1 MSADLDIDAW
11 LDELGYALAE
21 SRRRARAALEEAGL
35 TRAGKQRMSV
45 EKQQRAQELLATRF
59 FRHCPQPDCTAFAQ
73 RSGREPIPCEPRST
87 CERCGGSDNQR
98 AVTELVELCARRG
111 FRKLVVV
118 GGSPAVREE
127 LQRLV
132 DGKLELRLV
141 DGTHHR
147 PVDRANADLEW
158 ADLCLLWGA
167 TELHHKVSMQYT
179 NAVPALKRKI
189 LHVPKRGIAQLLA
202 SAVESL
208 RQSKR

>member
-1 MSADLDIDAW
+1 VSADLEIDGW
-11 LDELGYALAE
+11 LDALGYALTD
-21 SRRRARAALEEAGL
+21 SRARARAALEEGGL
-35 TRAGKQRMSV
+35 TRAGKTRMSV
-45 EKQQRAQELLATRF
+45 EKQAKAEALLAARF
-59 FRHCPQPDCTAFAQ
+59 FRHCPQPDCVAFAQ
-73 RSGREPIPCEPRST
+73 GSGREPIPCEPRSA

-98 AVTELVELCARRG
+98 AVTELVELCTKRG

-127 LQRLV
+127 LERLL

-147 PVDRANADLEW
+147 PVDRAIADLEW

-179 NAVPALKRKI
+179 NAVPALKKKI

-208 RQSKR
+208 RDRKR